1 MVGLYIFA
9 LPSLP
14 SDEDLQVLEEKIHY
28 SFANDALLREALQV
42 PSGFNGDGNKR
53 LALIGIKIIGLNLAS
68 SGRNK
73 NKTIGKRFTLAIS
86 LYFIPWTY
94 ALIRRNHQNDQ
105 RTGRQCPSRQAG
117 ICPRH

>member
-73 NKTIGKRFTLAIS
+73 NKTIGKHFTLAT
-86 LYFIPWTY
+86 LLHCTLFHGLT
-94 ALIRRNHQNDQ
+94 L
-105 RTGRQCPSRQAG
+105 
-117 ICPRH
+117 